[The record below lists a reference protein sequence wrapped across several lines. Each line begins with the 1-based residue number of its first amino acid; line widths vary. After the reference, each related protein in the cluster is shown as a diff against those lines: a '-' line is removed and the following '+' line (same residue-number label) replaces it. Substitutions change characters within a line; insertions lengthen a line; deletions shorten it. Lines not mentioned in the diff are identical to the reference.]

1 MDRHETALNYDRY
14 ARPIGQHRE
23 RCRTIS
29 RKTPARDDESLAGIM
44 GPLEEYLSSSE
55 PIPSPTNPTYQA
67 WREVVDTTGP
77 YSHMFTLAFRRTY
90 ADQQAINALSDWAT
104 MMNRAIKGPRW
115 KRNEAGL
122 AGVAFAERHS
132 LSLDFRGR
140 LHFHVLIKEREGLPT
155 TSTLKAA
162 SYAAA
167 LRLKD
172 VQGKRMTDP
181 WRIDLREVTD
191 QDRLIGYVLKDIYSQ
206 DWQVGDNI
214 AFWRPDK
221 GLDGFQFTP
230 LASSRLRRMH

>member
-1 MDRHETALNYDRY
+1 MDRHETAPNYDRY

-23 RCRTIS
+23 RCRTIN
-29 RKTPARDDESLAGIM
+29 RKAPARDDESLAGIM
-44 GPLEEYLSSSE
+44 GPLEEYLSSGE

-67 WREVVDTTGP
+67 WREVVDTAGP

-90 ADQQAINALSDWAT
+90 ADQQAISALSDWAT
-104 MMNRAIKGPRW
+104 MMNRSIKGPRW

-155 TSTLKAA
+155 TNILKAA
-162 SYAAA
+162 SYATAM
-167 LRLKD
+167 RLKD
-172 VQGKRMTDP
+172 IRGKPMTDP
-181 WRIDLREVTD
+181 WRVDLREVTD

-214 AFWRPDK
+214 AFWRPAK

-230 LASSRLRRMH
+230 LAASQLQRMH

>member
-1 MDRHETALNYDRY
+1 MDRHETALNYNRY
-14 ARPIGQHRE
+14 ATPMGQHRE
-23 RCRTIS
+23 RCWPPR
-29 RKTPARDDESLAGIM
+29 RKTSARDDDSLAEIM
-44 GPLEEYLSSSE
+44 GPLEAYLSSDE
-55 PIPSPTNPTYQA
+55 PTPNNITPTFRA
-67 WREVVDTTGP
+67 WKQTVDTAGP

-90 ADQQAINALSDWAT
+90 ADKQAISALSDWTT
-104 MMNRAIKGPRW
+104 MMNRSIKGPRW

-162 SYAAA
+162 SYATA

-191 QDRLIGYVLKDIYSQ
+191 QDRLIGYVLKDIYSPH
-206 DWQVGDNI
+206 WQAGDNI

-230 LASSRLRRMH
+230 LASSQLLRKH